1 GGRGVPWG
9 RGGPVLRGR
18 PGRGV
23 GDRRP
28 QPVTGGRAL
37 VQGAGTLGAAG
48 RVLLEPFAFAGV
60 EPAGDVARK
69 VLQNPG
75 VFGHG
80 RLSRGGCGAGPGAPY
95 RSSEFPCFVFFY
107 IGSGSNSGASRVR
120 SSFRPRCHSP
130 RSEPFDRPSWVSMV
144 S

>member
-69 VLQNPG
+69 VLQDPG

-80 RLSRGGCGAGPGAPY
+80 RLSRGGCGAGPEAPS
-95 RSSEFPCFVFFY
+95 RSSESLCFVFFC
-107 IGSGSNSGASRVR
+107 IGSVANSGGSHVCSGFDTGERT
-120 SSFRPRCHSP
+120 PR
-130 RSEPFDRPSWVSMV
+130 R
-144 S
+144 